1 MHSGTGEES
10 NDDCVH
16 DKIHAFLKSSNQSA
30 LVVWVCFQVSNI
42 VFVMTTTAAQDN
54 TDMDSLL
61 ENADVNDA
69 GIDDDTVGTQQ
80 VSS

>member
-1 MHSGTGEES
+1 
-10 NDDCVH
+10 
-16 DKIHAFLKSSNQSA
+16 
-30 LVVWVCFQVSNI
+30 
-42 VFVMTTTAAQDN
+42 MTTTAAQDN

-80 VSS
+80 VSSSFTPCIVR